1 MNKNFIDRGD
11 SLISKYFKEV
21 SKYKLLDDAVTK
33 ELIVKA
39 QQGDKVSK
47 DKVVCANLR
56 FVIRVA
62 KQFQNKGIP
71 LIDLISSG
79 NYGLIKSIDLFDV
92 NRGTKFLTYAVWW
105 IKQAIYTSIYWQSR
119 EIRLPISQQLIVI
132 QIVDATNKF
141 IKKHGRNPNT
151 IELNELT
158 NIPTAQIDYLSQFF
172 NKLVSV
178 DDYIGGDEE
187 HSQVGDIIPDK
198 NVSVEDEV
206 NDHIVSSELD
216 KYLSK
221 LSLREHDILILS
233 FGIGVAPMKA
243 TKIGELFGLS
253 RERVRQ
259 IKDKALETLR
269 KRFGASLIKLL

>member
-1 MNKNFIDRGD
+1 MNKNFINRGD
-11 SLISKYFKEV
+11 SLINRYFKEV
-21 SKYKLLDDAVTK
+21 SKYKLLDDTTTK

-39 QQGDKVSK
+39 QKGDKVAK
-47 DKVVCANLR
+47 DKVVCSNLR
-56 FVIRVA
+56 FVIRTA

-79 NYGLIKSIDLFDV
+79 NCGLIKSVDLFDV
-92 NRGTKFLTYAVWW
+92 NRGVKFLTYAVWW

-119 EIRLPISQQLIVI
+119 EIRLPISQQLLVI

-141 IKKHGRNPNT
+141 IKKHGRNPNS
-151 IELNELT
+151 IELHELT
-158 NIPTAQIDYLSQFF
+158 NIPTEQIDYLSQFF

-198 NVSVEDEV
+198 SVSVEDEV
-206 NDHIVSSELD
+206 NDHIVSEELD
-216 KYLSK
+216 NYLSK
-221 LSLREHDILILS
+221 LTLREHDILILS
-233 FGIGVAPMKA
+233 FGIGIAPMKA
-243 TKIGELFGLS
+243 TKIGELFGLG

-259 IKDKALETLR
+259 IKDKALERLR